1 MNLFL
6 SYSLF
11 FKAKDLF
18 CMKLKTIKNH
28 LRRINSAY
36 DSWQKTKNIILT
48 KTFAEKGDN
57 QYSVSTAKKNE
68 KVGI

>member
-1 MNLFL
+1 
-6 SYSLF
+6 
-11 FKAKDLF
+11 
-18 CMKLKTIKNH
+18 MKLKTIKNH

-57 QYSVSTAKKNE
+57 QYSVSIAKK
-68 KVGI
+68 I